1 MAELLELLLV
11 LSLPALLFQLQ
22 GGNMELGLL
31 AVPLLVANLAIVD
44 SHHRVQL

>member
-11 LSLPALLFQLQ
+11 LSLPALFFQLQ